1 MYETYLLSRHTT
13 LRISRVSNAIL
24 ISAYLV
30 EGAILQRL
38 FEWLTER
45 LNFRRQWKKRQVQGR
60 VSPETKRRETPDLI
74 L

>member
-45 LNFRRQWKKRQVQGR
+45 LNFRRQWKKRQSR
-60 VSPETKRRETPDLI
+60 VEFPQKQNAEKRRI
-74 L
+74 